1 MMLKLSALT
10 ILFCSFVC
18 SVELSQILEENRDK
32 FKNKRSLALHLAP
45 NKTQN
50 IKAALEQQI
59 FPSALKGSI
68 FIFGS
73 ILLFEV
79 VGYTIAGKGIF

>member
-1 MMLKLSALT
+1 MDQKEQQKVTELASLKRCMRT
-10 ILFCSFVC
+10 
-18 SVELSQILEENRDK
+18 EENEDK
-32 FKNKRSLALHLAP
+32 FRNERSLALYLAP

-50 IKAALEQQI
+50 IKTALEQQI

-79 VGYTIAGKGIF
+79 VGYTIAGKGNV